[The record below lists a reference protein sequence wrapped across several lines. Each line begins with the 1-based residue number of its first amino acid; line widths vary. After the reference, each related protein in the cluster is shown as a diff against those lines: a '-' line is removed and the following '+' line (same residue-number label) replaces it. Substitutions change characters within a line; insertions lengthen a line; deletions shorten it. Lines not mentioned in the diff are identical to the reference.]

1 MEIIQNFLAPLKRVQ
16 ICNDMAP
23 WYDKELKKSLSSNKE
38 DLHRMA
44 ILNDDIES
52 WREFRRI
59 RNLYNRTVK
68 VKKCNYFH
76 KKNEI

>member
-1 MEIIQNFLAPLKRVQ
+1 
-16 ICNDMAP
+16 
-23 WYDKELKKSLSSNKE
+23 
-38 DLHRMA
+38 MA

-76 KKNEI
+76 KKKLDIKKNFEDDNDNSSSRGSKKMWNTVKSLSGKQCIQPPRYCPW

>member
-1 MEIIQNFLAPLKRVQ
+1 
-16 ICNDMAP
+16 
-23 WYDKELKKSLSSNKE
+23 
-38 DLHRMA
+38 MA

-76 KKNEI
+76 KKKLDIKKILRMIMITVVVEVVKKMWNTVKSLSGKQCIQPPRYCPW